1 MMTFFFIYLNNE
13 ITLYPLRPKIK
24 TLKLSHFPCIR
35 IVFALG
41 HGVFL
46 FFYLSRWLEAV

>member
-1 MMTFFFIYLNNE
+1 MIVFFFFFFCYLNNE
-13 ITLYPLRPKIK
+13 ITLYPLRQKFK

-46 FFYLSRWLEAV
+46 FIEMARGS